1 MAAMVGALVVQSD
14 IKGRKLRAK
23 VSNLGLVGLLLVI
36 SAILTAA
43 MILQYG
49 YGEIPCPLC
58 LLQRVAMFGICFGL
72 MHHFQLENGS
82 RGVGL
87 ALVSAVFLL
96 FISGRQTLIDIYPR
110 PGHSYVGSAVLG
122 LHMPVWSVLIAL
134 GVISALSIQIA
145 VVGELQPRRGDLSPK
160 VVRIARWTGL
170 YVTML
175 SVINVVSVILQCG
188 LEACKTDGYR
198 LLG

>member
-1 MAAMVGALVVQSD
+1 MAAMVGTSVLQPN
-14 IKGRKLRAK
+14 IKGGKLIAK
-23 VSNLGLVGLLLVI
+23 LSNLGLIGLLLVLA
-36 SAILTAA
+36 AILTAA
-43 MILQYG
+43 MVLQYG
-49 YGEIPCPLC
+49 YGEIPCALC

-72 MHHFQLENGS
+72 IHHLQLENGA

-134 GVISALSIQIA
+134 SIISALSIQIA
-145 VVGELQPRRGDLSPK
+145 VVGELQLRRGDLSPK

-170 YVTML
+170 YVIML
-175 SVINVVSVILQCG
+175 SVINVVSVFLQCG
-188 LEACKTDGYR
+188 FDACKTDSYR